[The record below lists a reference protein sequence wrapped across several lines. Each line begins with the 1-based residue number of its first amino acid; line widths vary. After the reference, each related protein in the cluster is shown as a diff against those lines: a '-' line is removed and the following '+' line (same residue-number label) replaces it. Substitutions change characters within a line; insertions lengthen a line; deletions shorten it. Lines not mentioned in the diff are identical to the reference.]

1 EPVRGARSRRT
12 RERAPRTGS
21 RWSTRLGVVATSALL
36 LPAALAVLLPAAQPT
51 ERGGSAPDPTTLAL
65 TARSSLLEQAD
76 RYQQL
81 ADEADRRRARLEQAL
96 ATEEAVRAELAARQ
110 AAVGSG
116 AAQLYRADATSR
128 YPAFGLHLG
137 RPGSAATSLT
147 RQAAADRAGRA
158 LEGDVARAERTAT
171 RLRAAATRVEDARAA
186 LSAAEQRAAEVLA
199 AVRDEAGGLP
209 AEVAGRLAGLGAAPA
224 AGPQQQRNEAA
235 TRRWQEYLGR
245 LAAAGVAPP
254 PAAALTDP
262 ATFPAGL
269 SPALDA
275 DGQPVPGVAWAVI
288 GSEPVTV
295 LPAETVAA
303 VSNALSQLGKPFV
316 PGTTG
321 PETYDCG
328 GFTAA
333 SWLLAGYALP
343 GDPGGQWASG
353 APVPVT
359 GVQVG
364 DLVFAPGGQDVGI
377 YLGDGEVAGASAASF
392 QVVVTSMPAG
402 STAVRVTLPRPAEP
416 NPALPP
422 GGATGAC
429 GAPLPEPGPV
439 DPRWGGWSN
448 GRIPAEALC
457 RLGVGGHALRCDAA
471 AAYAALD
478 AAYTAE
484 FGTPLRITDSYRSFG
499 AQVAAAIAKPAL
511 AATPGTSNHGWAL
524 AIDLGGGVNVARTPQ
539 WDWMTANAARFGWVQ
554 PDWARPG
561 GEKPEPWHWEFG
573 YIS

>member
-1 EPVRGARSRRT
+1 M
-12 RERAPRTGS
+12 
-21 RWSTRLGVVATSALL
+21 GVVATSALL
-36 LPAALAVLLPAAQPT
+36 LPAALAVLLPAAQPPG
-51 ERGGSAPDPTTLAL
+51 GGSAPDATALAL

-81 ADEADRRRARLEQAL
+81 ADEADRRRTRLEEAL
-96 ATEEAVRAELAARQ
+96 ATEEAARAELAARR

-116 AAQLYRADATSR
+116 AAQLYRADATTR
-128 YPAFGLHLG
+128 YPAFGLDLD
-137 RPGSAATSLT
+137 RPASAAVSLT
-147 RQAAADRAGRA
+147 RQAVADRAGRA
-158 LEGDVARAERTAT
+158 LQGDVARAEQTAT
-171 RLRAAATRVEDARAA
+171 RLRASLTRVADARAA
-186 LSAAEQRAAEVLA
+186 LATAEQRAAEVLA

-209 AEVAGRLAGLGAAPA
+209 AEVAGQLAGLGAIPA
-224 AGPQQQRNEAA
+224 AGPQQPRNEAV
-235 TRRWQEYLGR
+235 TRRWQEYLAR
-245 LAAAGVAPP
+245 LAAAGITPP
-254 PAAALTDP
+254 PAAALADP

-275 DGQPVPGVAWAVI
+275 GGQPVPGVAWAVI
-288 GSEPVTV
+288 DSEPVTV

-316 PGTTG
+316 AGTAG
-321 PETYDCG
+321 PDTYDCG

-359 GVQVG
+359 GVQIG
-364 DLVFAPGGQDVGI
+364 DLVVAPGGLDVGI
-377 YLGDGEVAGASAASF
+377 YVGDGEVVGASAASF
-392 QVVVTSMPAG
+392 QVAVTSMPAG
-402 STAVRVTLPRPAEP
+402 SSAVRVTLPRPAEP
-416 NPALPP
+416 NPALPV
-422 GGATGAC
+422 GGATGVC
-429 GAPLPEPGPV
+429 GAPLPQPGPV

-539 WDWMTANAARFGWVQ
+539 WNWMTANAARFGWVQ